1 MSMHHKK
8 NFQQTLSLNLMV
20 CLTATE
26 DLQSEMDTNH
36 LGKFALTVA
45 RAAAMKRKH

>member
-1 MSMHHKK
+1 
-8 NFQQTLSLNLMV
+8 MV

-45 RAAAMKRKH
+45 RELLQ